1 MSSPERILRGI
12 IHCHSEHSYDSL
24 TPVSSYLRFARKQ
37 ELDFIILTDHDTTV
51 GSRQLHEMAGRR
63 MPELQV
69 PIAAEYKTDQ
79 GDIIAAF
86 LQEEISERS
95 YSRFL
100 AAARAQ
106 KALLL
111 LPHPYV
117 AHTDPERLASDCDL
131 IEVFNSRAR
140 HDANERA
147 ALLAA
152 EKRKPVYAGSDAHLY
167 RSLHRAVIEVAN
179 QGGLRTSLMTSPNT
193 WTTSETPRWEIAVSQ
208 LTKSWKNRDL
218 KHAIKTL
225 HSGVRFV
232 HKRLMSGI

>member
-1 MSSPERILRGI
+1 MSSPKRMLRGI
-12 IHCHSEHSYDSL
+12 IHCHSEHSYDSV
-24 TPVSSYLRFARKQ
+24 TPVSAYLRFARKQ
-37 ELDFIILTDHDTTV
+37 RLDFIILTDHETTA
-51 GSRQLHEMAGRR
+51 GSRELHEMAGRR

-95 YSRFL
+95 YVRFL
-100 AAARAQ
+100 AMARAQ
-106 KALLL
+106 QALLL

-140 HDANERA
+140 RDANERA
-147 ALLAA
+147 GSLAA
-152 EKRKPVYAGSDAHLY
+152 EKRKPAYAGSDAHLY
-167 RSLHRAVIEVAN
+167 RSLRRAVIEVAD
-179 QGGLRTSLMTSPNT
+179 QDGLRRSLITSPII
-193 WTTSETPRWEIAVSQ
+193 WTASETPRWEIAVSQ

-218 KHAIKTL
+218 EPAIKTF
-225 HSGVRFV
+225 HSGFRFV
-232 HKRLMSGI
+232 HKRLMNGI